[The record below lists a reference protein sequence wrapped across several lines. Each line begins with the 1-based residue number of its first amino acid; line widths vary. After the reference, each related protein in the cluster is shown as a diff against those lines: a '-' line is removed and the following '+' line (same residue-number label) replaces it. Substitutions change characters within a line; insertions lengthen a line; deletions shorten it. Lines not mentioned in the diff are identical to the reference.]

1 MDSYITDIVED
12 LLIAKHIRL
21 IPIVFINLSVIL
33 NDKHWNYTRELSE
46 YRRFTP
52 KWPEGI

>member
-33 NDKHWNYTRELSE
+33 NDKHWSYTRELSE